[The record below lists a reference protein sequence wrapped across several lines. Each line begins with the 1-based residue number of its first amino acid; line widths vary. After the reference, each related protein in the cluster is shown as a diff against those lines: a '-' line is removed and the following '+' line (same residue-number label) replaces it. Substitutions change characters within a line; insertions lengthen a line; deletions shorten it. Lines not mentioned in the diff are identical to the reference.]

1 MLTFFDYL
9 LITIYFIIVLI
20 VGWFAGKKETKEEYL
35 ISGRNLSFFDA
46 ATTIFASKIG
56 AGILLTY
63 TALVYLYGLGA
74 LWYFIGAIFGYL
86 VFYFFAKKI
95 KKLSDEKQYYTLP
108 DFFFDQKG
116 KLTGYLVS
124 VVVFLSMFG
133 WVIVNFTGGAKV
145 ISEYSVLSFELSII
159 LMGIVILTYLLVGGF
174 KAVVKTDVIQA
185 FGISLLFILML
196 FLLFTSGNSLAS
208 ADFNLFSI
216 PVGQIVN
223 FFLAGLL
230 FPLASAELWQRVY
243 AVKDGKELKKSLI
256 LASSLYFV
264 VGVVL
269 LFIGLVIR
277 TKLSDLDADTSLIV
291 GFGNLLPTGLTGL
304 AIVVF
309 YSAIMSS
316 ADTYLFTSNSSL
328 TQDFLQKSGYIKKEN
343 VLKVMKISMALL
355 MILGVILSLLIRD
368 IVDTTFFF
376 VALMMSLGFIT
387 LVIWIKPKI
396 NKHAINF
403 AIIFSLIGV
412 VVLAIIQGISTS
424 LVSCSLVL
432 SVLGLLVGS
441 VFNLVKDRVGTSISH
456 HEKE

>member
-1 MLTFFDYL
+1 MLTPLDYL
-9 LITIYFIIVLI
+9 FIAIYFVIVLA
-20 VGWFAGKKETKEEYL
+20 VGWFAGRKETKEEYL
-35 ISGRNLSFFDA
+35 IAGRNLKFLQA
-46 ATTIFASKIG
+46 TTTIFSSKIG

-74 LWYFIGAIFGYL
+74 LWYFIGAIFGYF

-116 KLTGYLVS
+116 RLTGYLVS
-124 VVVFLSMFG
+124 IVVFLSMFG

-145 ISEYSVLSFELSII
+145 ISEYSALSFELSII
-159 LMGIVILTYLLVGGF
+159 LMGIVILTYLLIGGF
-174 KAVVKTDVIQA
+174 KAVVKTDVIQTL
-185 FGISLLFILML
+185 GISLLFVLML
-196 FLLFTSGNSLAS
+196 FLLLTSGSSLTF

-216 PVGQIVN
+216 PMGQIIN

-243 AVKDGKELKKSLI
+243 AIKDEKNLKKSLI
-256 LASSLYFV
+256 LASSLYFII
-264 VGVVL
+264 GVVL
-269 LFIGLVIR
+269 LLIGLVIR
-277 TKLSDLDADTSLIV
+277 TKLTGLDADTSLIV
-291 GFGNLLPTGLTGL
+291 GFSNLLPAGLAGL

-316 ADTYLFTSNSSL
+316 ADTYLFTSNASL
-328 TQDFLQKSGYIKKEN
+328 TQDFLQKSGYVKKEKL
-343 VLKVMKISMALL
+343 LKVMKISMALL
-355 MILGVILSLLIRD
+355 MVLGVILSLMIRD

-396 NKHAINF
+396 NKYAINF
-403 AIIFSLIGV
+403 AILFSLIGV
-412 VVLAIIQGISTS
+412 VALAIIQGISTS
-424 LVSCSLVL
+424 LVIYS
-432 SVLGLLVGS
+432 LGLSLIGLIIGS
-441 VFNLVKDRVGTSISH
+441 IFNLFRKKSPANV
-456 HEKE
+456 